1 MAPLGDARRSGAYH
15 RADGRSALRKEIVVM
30 GRRPLSEAT
39 IDDTQSGSSPTGA
52 AGFPIP
58 GSTAERDAS
67 LPLSGR

>member
-1 MAPLGDARRSGAYH
+1 
-15 RADGRSALRKEIVVM
+15 M

-39 IDDTQSGSSPTGA
+39 IDDTQSGSSPMGA
-52 AGFPIP
+52 AGLPIP